1 MFNDVVGLDLLFPK
15 YQRKTHPTCHEHRVL
30 GALRC
35 IVLFHF
41 WPSRERLSRT
51 AHRNN
56 WRSNGRPRILVVDQ
70 QHSICTGIFA
80 DKVETDG
87 IRLEVT
93 PLKAP
98 WRNGKTER
106 AGNDWKEDNFKM
118 TQDDPSL
125 QT

>member
-1 MFNDVVGLDLLFPK
+1 MNIVCWGTALQRVVP
-15 YQRKTHPTCHEHRVL
+15 
-30 GALRC
+30 LRAQ
-35 IVLFHF
+35 
-41 WPSRERLSRT
+41 SRETLPRT

-56 WRSNGRPRILVVDQ
+56 WLRSNGRPRILVSDQ
-70 QHSICTGIFA
+70 QHSTGIFA
-80 DKVETDG
+80 DKVESDG

-98 WRNGKTER
+98 WRNGETEC

-118 TQDDPSL
+118 TQDDPSA

>member
-1 MFNDVVGLDLLFPK
+1 MAAIE
-15 YQRKTHPTCHEHRVL
+15 RKAQYPCR
-30 GALRC
+30 
-35 IVLFHF
+35 
-41 WPSRERLSRT
+41 
-51 AHRNN
+51 
-56 WRSNGRPRILVVDQ
+56 RSAA
-70 QHSICTGIFA
+70 QHMHGIFA
-80 DKVETDG
+80 DKVESDG

-118 TQDDPSL
+118 TQDDPSA